1 MRDDD
6 WREGE
11 VRVLVE
17 MSAVTESEKVYG
29 LAQKCMSNGE
39 WRDGWIWRGVGGGAR
54 AHAGTQVERT
64 VKKESLVT
72 DTHRRN
78 ATQES
83 ALKNL
88 LYEERVQRAK
98 LSSIDPAIAK

>member
-1 MRDDD
+1 M
-6 WREGE
+6 
-11 VRVLVE
+11 
-17 MSAVTESEKVYG
+17 
-29 LAQKCMSNGE
+29 
-39 WRDGWIWRGVGGGAR
+39 
-54 AHAGTQVERT
+54 AHAGTPDERIEG
-64 VKKESLVT
+64 KGYLAT

>member
-1 MRDDD
+1 M
-6 WREGE
+6 
-11 VRVLVE
+11 
-17 MSAVTESEKVYG
+17 
-29 LAQKCMSNGE
+29 
-39 WRDGWIWRGVGGGAR
+39 GVGGGAV
-54 AHAGTQVERT
+54 AHAGTPDVRIER
-64 VKKESLVT
+64 KGSLVT